1 VEVLQSLTI
10 RNVAANLDLAYARQ
24 SQHQGESGL
33 NRVKQ
38 LAPDIHYYAGDWS
51 NMEGLLSVFN
61 PELLNEVGPD
71 SGDGVCQVGG
81 ESLQEGLAESMVEK
95 HNDSNTDQALK
106 KRHARKLSSSRA
118 CERAID
124 DVDASEGGYDI
135 ILMSETVYSIA
146 ALPKLY
152 ALVKKVLFPFS
163 HYIFRCIHTS
173 YICIYVYVHTYTY
186 ILMYI
191 YKYV

>member
-1 VEVLQSLTI
+1 M
-10 RNVAANLDLAYARQ
+10 
-24 SQHQGESGL
+24 
-33 NRVKQ
+33 KQ

-51 NMEGLLSVFN
+51 KMEGFLSVFN
-61 PELLNEVGPD
+61 PELLNEIGPD
-71 SGDGVCQVGG
+71 SHDGVCQVGG
-81 ESLQEGLAESMVEK
+81 ESLQEGSAESTVEK
-95 HNDSNTDQALK
+95 HNDSNMDRGLK

-146 ALPKLY
+146 TLPKLY

-163 HYIFRCIHTS
+163 HNIYFDVFIQTYIHTYAYTYRHTS
-173 YICIYVYVHTYTY
+173 MCRDVFSNLEICVHYVY
-186 ILMYI
+186 I
-191 YKYV
+191 K